1 MLSLKGRLIC
11 TNYTTTVYCLSLASL
26 LLFFFIFMKYPHLD
40 VHFRPPLLSSG
51 EGFNKEFK
59 KPVPR
64 VHRSWYYWYFKIFQD
79 HTSTRFSNGFKLV
92 SYSEVVKLWII
103 ITLTCNESVLGSLV
117 LGHSWRQASLSIW
130 KLNTRDNRFFTP
142 REIELNA
149 VFYWH
154 KQA

>member
-1 MLSLKGRLIC
+1 
-11 TNYTTTVYCLSLASL
+11 
-26 LLFFFIFMKYPHLD
+26 MKYPHLD

-79 HTSTRFSNGFKLV
+79 HTSTRFSDGFKLV

-142 REIELNA
+142 REIELNV